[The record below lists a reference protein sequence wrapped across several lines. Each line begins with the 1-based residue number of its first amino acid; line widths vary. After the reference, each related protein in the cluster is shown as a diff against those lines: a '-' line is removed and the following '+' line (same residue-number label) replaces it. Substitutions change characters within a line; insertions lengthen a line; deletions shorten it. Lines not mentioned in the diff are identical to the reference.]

1 MKDLFSDTNKI
12 GLWFFPLNFRY
23 VEKIKKTS
31 RWCRNCRIHVVRV
44 ILKPLNGWL
53 VMNKSCFV
61 LSWNFL
67 WVFWTKFRLVSKHI
81 ILLWFWIH
89 YYAYLFTFW
98 NSFWPMCTTIQLLF
112 VFSDTIFIWVHLHSL
127 IHITMDDRNA
137 FELGLKSEGNAFKC
151 NHIIG
156 RFLIND
162 FCCGL

>member
-1 MKDLFSDTNKI
+1 MLIWYEIHFMLVFLKQNTANRRVRLFRRS
-12 GLWFFPLNFRY
+12 
-23 VEKIKKTS
+23 VE
-31 RWCRNCRIHVVRV
+31 VQAQ
-44 ILKPLNGWL
+44 
-53 VMNKSCFV
+53 
-61 LSWNFL
+61 
-67 WVFWTKFRLVSKHI
+67 FRLVSKHI

-151 NHIIG
+151 NHKIG
-156 RFLIND
+156 RFLIED